1 MSDII
6 CYVLSLILLFGKND
20 IYSFVFL
27 FQSYF
32 QQGFGE
38 VAGGEVDT
46 AFQLSL
52 GQINTI
58 TTQDF

>member
-6 CYVLSLILLFGKND
+6 CYVLSLILLFGKM
-20 IYSFVFL
+20 IFIVL
-27 FQSYF
+27 FFCSRVIF
-32 QQGFGE
+32 SRALE